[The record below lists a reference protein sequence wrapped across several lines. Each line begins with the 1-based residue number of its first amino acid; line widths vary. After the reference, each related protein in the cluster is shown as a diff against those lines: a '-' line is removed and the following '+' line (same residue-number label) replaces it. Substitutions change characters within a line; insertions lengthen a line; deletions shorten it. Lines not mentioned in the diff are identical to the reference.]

1 MYFNGT
7 GIWGGETLW
16 APYLMNLW
24 LDCVQI
30 SYDCSLGISDD
41 LINFWDESI
50 KNKMLVGTITY
61 EPLLGLHS
69 NFQPFKKLTWW

>member
-1 MYFNGT
+1 
-7 GIWGGETLW
+7 
-16 APYLMNLW
+16 MNRW

-30 SYDCSLGISDD
+30 SYDCSLGISED

-50 KNKMLVGTITY
+50 KNAAAIEKKWPPQELVGKITY

-69 NFQPFKKLTWW
+69 NLV